1 MSTETAY
8 TPPPPRTIEDVEDLV
23 SFIRARVTPL
33 RDAARYDSE
42 EFRAF
47 QSLIDVA
54 VFMHGA
60 AKSVALRGESL
71 AMEYYY
77 LTQIAAQWRAHADF
91 KQSWRP

>member
-23 SFIRARVTPL
+23 SFIQARVTPL
-33 RDAARYDSE
+33 RDAARYNSE

-54 VFMHGA
+54 AFMLGA
-60 AKSVALRGESL
+60 AQSVSLRGESP

-77 LTQIAAQWRAHADF
+77 LAQIARRWHDHTDF